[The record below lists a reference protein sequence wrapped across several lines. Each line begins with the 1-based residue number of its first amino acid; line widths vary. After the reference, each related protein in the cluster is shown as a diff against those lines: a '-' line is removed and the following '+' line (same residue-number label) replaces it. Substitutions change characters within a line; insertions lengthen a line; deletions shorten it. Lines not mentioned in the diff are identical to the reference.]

1 MSPDNQLNLFG
12 DPEVTLKY
20 PIRIGHA
27 TIEASASRSILTKTT
42 GFMSGYDYS
51 LNPYSGCSY
60 GCTYC
65 YAAFFVADDRKRENW
80 GKWVSVKENAL
91 EKLQNMR
98 TDLRGKTIYMSSVT
112 DPYQPIERRLKLVR
126 GLLRELLDREVRLVV
141 QTRSP
146 LVVRDIDILLKFKH
160 ARVNMTIGTDS
171 RRVQRVFEP
180 HCPSPKTRLHA
191 IQKVL
196 DAGINSCITLTPL
209 LPIENPSKFIEDLK
223 ATGIKHFV
231 VQPFHANR
239 GKFVANTRPQ
249 ALKIVSEMGWT
260 EDNYQNFLQMMK
272 NNLELVEEGREGFA
286 PE

>member
-1 MSPDNQLNLFG
+1 MNSEIQLSLFG
-12 DPEVTLKY
+12 ASEVSLNY

-27 TIEASASRSILTKTT
+27 TVEPMSSRTILTKTT

-65 YAAFFVADDRKRENW
+65 YAAFFVPDDRKRENW
-80 GKWVSVKENAL
+80 GKWVFVKENAM

-98 TDLRGKTIYMSSVT
+98 TNLQGKTIYMSSVT

-126 GLLRELLDREVRLVV
+126 SLLHELLDREVRLVV

-160 ARVNMTIGTDS
+160 VRVNMTIGTDS

-180 HCPSPKTRLHA
+180 HCPSPKTRLSA

-196 DAGINSCITLTPL
+196 NAGINSCITLTPL

-223 ATGIKHFV
+223 ATGVKHFV
-231 VQPFHANR
+231 VQPFHANH
-239 GKFVANTRPQ
+239 GKFVANTRPE
-249 ALKIVSEMGWT
+249 ALRIVSEMGWT
-260 EDNYQNFLQMMK
+260 ENNYQNFLHMMK
-272 NNLELVEEGREGFA
+272 NNLELVEEGHEGFA